1 MNLRNR
7 SGLLSIGF
15 SLSLGML
22 TACGNPAR
30 PASSSTASTSSTSS
44 AVSLAVSPAVANV
57 TVGKTISFGIK
68 QTGLSNKAVTWSIQE
83 GASGGSIS
91 SYGEY
96 TAPSTLGTYHVVA
109 TSVADATVTA
119 SATVRVTV
127 AMSAGSFAAVG
138 NMSTA
143 RVEDSAT
150 LLANGKVLIAGGW
163 DGSKVL
169 GSAEIYDPTSRTFTP
184 TGSMVTPRHL
194 HMATLLADGRVL
206 IAGGYGD
213 RPTNSYSSPLFSA
226 EIYDPV
232 AGTFTATGN
241 LDPAGGAV
249 PFLLASIGAQPL
261 LADGTVFVAT
271 EKRAQIYDPHSGTFR
286 FTAPYWTSGGASVYT
301 VTLLPS
307 NKVLLTDTNNVAQLF
322 DPQTGTFIATGPM
335 QAKYSPDSG
344 YIAVLTGDGRVL
356 FEGTDGISGGDVE
369 IYDSTAGTFST
380 FTGNLPLHWG
390 IPAVRLADGTVLFA
404 GGGGGS
410 SADVFL
416 PSTNT
421 SQYAGD
427 MINPRYAN
435 TATALLDNTV
445 LITGGYA
452 TGTSPMLSAEIY
464 IPR

>member
-1 MNLRNR
+1 MNQPLRN
-7 SGLLSIGF
+7 SSALLSIGF

-30 PASSSTASTSSTSS
+30 VASSSTASTSSTSS
-44 AVSLAVSPAVANV
+44 AVSLAVSPAVVNV
-57 TVGKTISFGIK
+57 TVGKTLYFAIK
-68 QTGLSNKAVTWSIQE
+68 QSGLSNKAVTWSIQE

-91 SYGEY
+91 NFGEY

-109 TSVADATVTA
+109 TSVADASVTA
-119 SATVRVTV
+119 SATVTV
-127 AMSAGSFAAVG
+127 ALSAGSFAAVG

-143 RVEDSAT
+143 RVEDTAT
-150 LLANGKVLIAGGW
+150 LLANGKVLIAGGF

-169 GSAEIYDPTSRTFTP
+169 GSAELYDPVTRTFTL
-184 TGSMVTPRHL
+184 TGSMVTPRRF

-206 IAGGYGD
+206 ITGGIAD
-213 RPTNSYSSPLFSA
+213 RPSGARGTDLFSA

-232 AGTFTATGN
+232 AGTFTATGS

-249 PFLLASIGAQPL
+249 PYLLVSIGAQPL
-261 LADGTVFVAT
+261 LPDGTVFVAT
-271 EKRAQIYDPHSGTFR
+271 QNRAQIYDPHSGSFR
-286 FTAPYWTSGGASVYT
+286 YTGPYLATGISYWWT

-307 NKVLLTDTNNVAQLF
+307 NKVLLTDWNNATELF

-356 FEGTDGISGGDVE
+356 FEGTDGLSGNDVE

-380 FTGNLPLHWG
+380 LTGYIPIHTA

-404 GGGGGS
+404 GGGVGS

-416 PSTNT
+416 PSNNT
-421 SQYAGD
+421 SLYAGD
-427 MINPRYAN
+427 MINPRTVN
-435 TATALLDNTV
+435 TATALLDKTV
-445 LITGGYA
+445 LITGGYG
-452 TGTSPMLSAEIY
+452 TGTIPMSTAEIY